1 MGLHPFRHRNPGVG
15 GEKVK
20 FDSRDVALTAVFA
33 SLYAVVNLVQT
44 TMGGPVTY
52 GPIQLRL
59 ADCLIPLSALF
70 GLPQILG
77 VAVGCFSN
85 AYYWLDPADVIVGPV
100 VNLAAALFILLLR
113 RQRVVACV
121 SGALT
126 VGIPIGLYLYYLYTQ
141 DNPIIRQQVPEF
153 PGLALPLWS
162 AFVLSLT
169 ISSLVTV
176 GVIGYILLTIL
187 SRPSIIEPLKS
198 KGLKVVAENK

>member
-1 MGLHPFRHRNPGVG
+1 
-15 GEKVK
+15 VK

-33 SLYAVVNLVQT
+33 SLYAVVNIIQT
-44 TMGGPVTY
+44 AMGGPVTY

-70 GLPQILG
+70 GWPQVLG

-100 VNLAAALFILLLR
+100 VNLAAAILIMLLR

-126 VGIPIGLYLYYLYTQ
+126 VGVPIGLYLYYLYTQ
-141 DNPIIRQQVPEF
+141 GNPIMRQQIPEF
-153 PGLALPLWS
+153 PGPTLPLWS
-162 AFVLSLT
+162 AFILSLT

-176 GVIGYILLTIL
+176 GVIGYILLTFL
-187 SRPSIIEPLKS
+187 SRSSIIEPLKS
-198 KGLKVVAENK
+198 RGLKVVAENEYLHESF

>member
-1 MGLHPFRHRNPGVG
+1 M
-15 GEKVK
+15 K
-20 FDSRDVALTAVFA
+20 FDSRDVALSAAFA
-33 SLYAVVNLVQT
+33 SLYAVINIIQT

-59 ADCLIPLSALF
+59 ADCLIPLSVLF
-70 GLPQILG
+70 GWPQVLG
-77 VAVGCFSN
+77 VAIGCFSN
-85 AYYWLDPADVIVGPV
+85 AYYWLDPADVIVGPI
-100 VNLAAALFILLLR
+100 VNFVAAILILLLR
-113 RQRVVACV
+113 RQRVISCV

-126 VGIPIGLYLYYLYTQ
+126 VGILIGLYLYYLYTQ
-141 DNPIIRQQVPEF
+141 GNPIIRQQVPEF

-187 SRPSIIEPLKS
+187 SRPSIIGPLKS
-198 KGLKVVAENK
+198 KGLKVVAEGN